1 LCFYGRRLSTV
12 FVKKILD
19 YFLSGFYFV
28 YFWIGLLV
36 FHVFEVL
43 AYNIFGRTAHK
54 VVVDYLNAW
63 LLYGW
68 FMTGTTMHF
77 HNDLQLPTDRPI
89 IFVAN
94 HQSMYDIILII
105 WYLRKYWPTFVSKKS
120 LAKGIPGISYNLRKS
135 GAALIDRDD
144 SRQAI
149 PEIAKLG
156 ELIEEKKIS
165 ALIFPEG
172 TRSKTG
178 ILKPFA
184 TGGMAILLKKSPS
197 AVVVPLG
204 IIGTAHF
211 DPKNFFPVRSF
222 SKLSLSVLSIIE
234 PAGKTADEI
243 LKLVEN
249 DIRKHLNQD

>member
-1 LCFYGRRLSTV
+1 
-12 FVKKILD
+12 VKKLLD
-19 YFLSGFYFV
+19 YLLSGLYFV
-28 YFWIGLLV
+28 HFWVGLLI
-36 FHVFEVL
+36 FHVLEVI
-43 AYNIFGRTAHK
+43 AYNVFGRSAHK

-68 FMTGTTMHF
+68 VMTGTTMSF
-77 HNDLQLPTDRPI
+77 HNTLQLPTDRPI
-89 IFVAN
+89 IFIAN

-105 WYLRKYWPTFVSKKS
+105 WYLRKYWPTFVAKKS

-156 ELIEEKKIS
+156 TLIEEKKIS

-172 TRSKTG
+172 TRAKNG

-184 TGGMAILLKKSPS
+184 TGGVAILLKKSPS

-222 SKLSLSVLSIIE
+222 SKLSLSVLSIID
-234 PAGKTADEI
+234 PANKT
-243 LKLVEN
+243 VEEVLTLAEK